1 MTEPENVPKFP
12 ATTDADDD
20 EVQFRRVKEEA
31 ERLANQSE
39 AERTFFMPKRA
50 EVVAVSVATLK
61 SAVTAVLR
69 ERAMRT
75 AAEQLEKE
83 CERNRQE
90 QERLAKE
97 RKEREDARKRQWAQK
112 QEKREQ
118 QHAKNDEERDQKR
131 LAKMAEREERR
142 AEREAE
148 RKSNEKAKGLRN
160 IMRLPVAR
168 HDKELRRLAER
179 LGGDEPA
186 LRQEFDELL
195 GVGGGEASTEK
206 VEAWPEPVDT
216 TTLLQ
221 ECSDKICRYVVLQEH
236 QQTAAVLWTAHAW
249 LYDHNVLT
257 HSPILAATSAEPDSG
272 KSTLVAVGGHGTPR
286 FSLNIEMTG
295 PSLYRH
301 VDAVKPTLVL
311 DEADDLFT
319 RRSDLKHIMNAGWT
333 RGAKIARQVNIG
345 GVWVTAYF
353 NPFTPKA
360 ISLLGRNLPQATR
373 TRCIELRMLPKRADE
388 KVEPF
393 DQIDDAEF
401 AVLRRKAARWAADN
415 APVVKDAKP
424 TMAVGLNNRAAA
436 NWKSLLA
443 IAELAGG
450 SWPQR
455 AHEAAERLTR
465 SGRRPSDGIKLLAA
479 LKEMFA
485 EEREEIT
492 SETVVAE
499 LITDPTSVWVDY
511 NRGGPVTQRQVA
523 NLLDDYDIGPV
534 SLHPTKRK
542 DFSRQG
548 YKLSQ
553 FGDAFAR
560 YLPADLII

>member
-1 MTEPENVPKFP
+1 MRRE
-12 ATTDADDD
+12 ATLS
-20 EVQFRRVKEEA
+20 VFGKPRPIRHRVSRETPPQQ
-31 ERLANQSE
+31 RLA
-39 AERTFFMPKRA
+39 AAGPLRDRHTERSRGI
-50 EVVAVSVATLK
+50 
-61 SAVTAVLR
+61 
-69 ERAMRT
+69 
-75 AAEQLEKE
+75 E
-83 CERNRQE
+83 CNRRERNR
-90 QERLAKE
+90 LL
-97 RKEREDARKRQWAQK
+97 KEREERENARKRQWAQM
-112 QEKREQ
+112 QDKREQ
-118 QHAKNDEERDQKR
+118 QYAKNDEERDRKR
-131 LAKMAEREERR
+131 LAKEAEREGRR

-148 RKSNEKAKGLRN
+148 RKSKEKAKGFGN
-160 IMRLPVAR
+160 ILRLPVAR
-168 HDKELRRLAER
+168 HDKELRKLAER
-179 LGGDEPA
+179 LGGDEPTP
-186 LRQEFDELL
+186 RQEFDELL
-195 GVGGGEASTEK
+195 GVGGDEASRKK
-206 VEAWPEPVDT
+206 VEPWPEPVDT
-216 TTLLQ
+216 ATLLR
-221 ECSDKICRYVVLQEH
+221 EYGDKICRYVVLQEH
-236 QQTAAVLWTAHAW
+236 QQMAAVLWTVHAW
-249 LYDHNVLT
+249 LYDHNILT

-272 KSTLVAVGGHGTPR
+272 KSTLVAVVGHVTPR
-286 FSLNIEMTG
+286 SSLNIEMTG

-301 VDAVKPTLVL
+301 VDAVKPTLLL

-319 RRSDLKHIMNAGWT
+319 RRSDLKHIINAGWT
-333 RGAKIARQVNIG
+333 RGARIARQVNIG
-345 GVWVTAYF
+345 GAWVTAYF
-353 NPFTPKA
+353 DPFTPKV

-393 DQIDDAEF
+393 NQMDDAEF

-415 APVVKDAKP
+415 ATVLKDAKP
-424 TMAVGLNNRAAA
+424 TIPVGLNNRAAA
-436 NWKSLLA
+436 NWWSLLA

-455 AHEAAERLTR
+455 AGEAAERLTR

-485 EEREEIT
+485 DRREEIT

-499 LITDPTSVWVDY
+499 LIADPTSVWVDY

-523 NLLDDYDIGPV
+523 HLLDNYDIGPV